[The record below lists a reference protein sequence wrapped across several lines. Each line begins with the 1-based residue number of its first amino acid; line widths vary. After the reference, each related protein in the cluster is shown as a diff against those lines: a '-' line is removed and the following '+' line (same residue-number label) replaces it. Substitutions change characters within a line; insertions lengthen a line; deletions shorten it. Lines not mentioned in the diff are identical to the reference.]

1 MIPSFKTKFDHIF
14 TVITLLTFSLLI
26 FSADKGR
33 AELVDRIVAIVND
46 DIITLSELN
55 EESREIEEKIMLSVP
70 YEDQTEAIEEA
81 RETALNSLID
91 KKLIDQSAKEAR
103 VSVSDAEV
111 DKALYDVRRKASMSE
126 EQFSNELTRAGFS
139 LNTYRDNLRSQLLQR
154 KIVKTDIRSKIV
166 ITDSMIKEYYDNKY
180 TVATKSDEFYLLQIG
195 VKWKKG
201 EDDAATKKEKNKA
214 LNRIKR
220 IHNLAVNGENFGSL
234 AEEYSDFPSAQ
245 DKGDIGSFTLDDMG
259 DAMRS
264 AVSSLSNGEI
274 SKIIET
280 PAGYQ
285 FFKLISSAGGKAV
298 TKAPLKDVEDDI
310 KAKLF
315 EQEMQ
320 AAFKEWVT
328 ELKNDAYIQKL

>member
-26 FSADKGR
+26 FSADRGR
-33 AELVDRIVAIVND
+33 AELVDRIVAIVNE

>member
-33 AELVDRIVAIVND
+33 AELVDRIVAIVNE